1 MCFCTFVR
9 YMRIRNVQF
18 ISGSSLKLPLYWQAV
33 GHEHVNTEKY
43 RFEGHKRPYLK
54 LLWQVTLSGTGN
66 IQVANNRPIKL
77 PKGASFMAQFPS
89 DHVYYYTKEDSHWE
103 FAYIILSGPAM
114 PQLLERVRNRPV
126 TIFSHPVNPQIQ
138 EKVLN
143 MVHQYQDGMDDGWR
157 CMSEAGDIL
166 SLLLKEEAQSED
178 RISTSRRVQRDP
190 DILEPIV
197 KNPGLTIAKR
207 GWAEEKGQ
215 SRFQLYRQV
224 KAQTG
229 ISPKDVRNQQR
240 VKEAIRFLKRAN
252 LGMKD
257 IATLSGFKDQA
268 YFCRFFKKQTGFTPT
283 QWRQQFGAEG

>member
-1 MCFCTFVR
+1 
-9 YMRIRNVQF
+9 MRIRNVPF
-18 ISGSSLKLPLYWQAV
+18 ISGSSLKLPLFWQAV
-33 GHEHVNTEKY
+33 GHEQVTCEKY
-43 RFEGHKRPYLK
+43 CFEGNKRPYLK
-54 LLWQVTLSGTGN
+54 LLWQVTISGAGYL
-66 IQVANNRPIKL
+66 QVANNQPVRL

-89 DHVYYYTKEDSHWE
+89 DHTYYFSKEEVHWE
-103 FAYIILSGPAM
+103 FAYIILAGPAL
-114 PQLLERVRNRPV
+114 PQLLERIRNRPV
-126 TIFSHPVNPQIQ
+126 TLFNHPLDPQIQ
-138 EKVLN
+138 EKVLS
-143 MVHQYQDGMDDGWR
+143 MVDRYEGGMDDGWK

-166 SLLLKEEAQSED
+166 SLLLKEEARSED
-178 RISTSRRVQRDP
+178 RISTSRRIPRDP

-197 KNPGLTIAKR
+197 KNPGLTIAKS

-224 KAQTG
+224 KAKTG
-229 ISPKDVRNQQR
+229 VSPKDVRNQQR

-252 LGMKD
+252 LTMKD